1 MMNEKNTNAMFPIEV
16 SIESES
22 LAITLDDGTI
32 VSSPLALYPWLASAS
47 QSKQAG
53 YELGRFSI
61 DWPELGEGIDV
72 NWFINDV
79 DTQVTD
85 SGNAR
90 ILRRTTA
97 DA

>member
-1 MMNEKNTNAMFPIEV
+1 MNEKNAITTFPIEV
-16 SIESES
+16 TIESES

-32 VSSPLALYPWLASAS
+32 VSSPLALYPWLASAPE
-47 QSKQAG
+47 SKQAG

-72 NWFINDV
+72 NWFLNDV
-79 DTQVTD
+79 ETQVTD
-85 SGNAR
+85 SGNGR